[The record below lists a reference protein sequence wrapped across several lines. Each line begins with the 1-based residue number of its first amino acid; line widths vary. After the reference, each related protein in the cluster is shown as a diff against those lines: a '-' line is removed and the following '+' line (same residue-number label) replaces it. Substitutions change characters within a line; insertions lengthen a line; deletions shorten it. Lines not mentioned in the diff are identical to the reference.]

1 MAQYINS
8 YLCFVQPVN
17 PFKTII
23 MSSARTI
30 IMIVA
35 IAFEPQNCKFS
46 FL

>member
-23 MSSARTI
+23 MSSYHHNDCCYRLWTS
-30 IMIVA
+30 
-35 IAFEPQNCKFS
+35 K
-46 FL
+46 L